1 MAFRAALYIRLS
13 REDGDREESDSV
25 ANQRKMLM
33 SYVEQREELSLGEIY
48 VDDGCSGTNFER
60 PAFRRMLEDIE
71 AGQINC
77 VIVKDLSRFGRDYID
92 TGRYLERYFP
102 EKGVRFIAVSDGI
115 DSLKQTYDMLLP
127 IKNIFN
133 EQYARDISR
142 KIQATVKTKQETG
155 EFIGAFPSYG
165 YRKDPENKNHLL
177 IDPPAAEV
185 VRRIFALYLGGR
197 GKQEIAEILNREGVL
212 CPSAYKEAEGMRYV
226 NPHGGAGGLW
236 TYSTVNN
243 ILHREMYAGNMVQ
256 GTKHQKMRGRQR
268 RVDPRKWV
276 IVENTHEAVVDRE
289 TWEKVQE
296 LLKKHSRRP
305 GHPQKENCFAG
316 FLTCA
321 DCGGNMVR
329 NTWRRSDGSRAAV
342 FYCGNYKRYGR
353 QTCTAHAVPEEIL
366 EQAVLGD
373 LQKIFEVQGKLED
386 LLPEETDPGRSRVR
400 EEKKC
405 RAELN
410 RLRTM
415 QKAVYEDYREGL
427 LTREEFLAYRL
438 DYRRRE
444 DVCRRKL
451 RVQEAER
458 EAEGR
463 SGKAVP
469 GRLEKLD
476 RETVAE
482 MVSGITV
489 YGDRRIRICYKF
501 SGECDGLFDVRC
513 FAQPASGPWGQRSG
527 KSGGQPDRGKR
538 SESGNCP
545 EAEEPAGKEG
555 DHGGDDPGD
564 RRGTVRGKRA
574 E

>member
-1 MAFRAALYIRLS
+1 MI
-13 REDGDREESDSV
+13 
-25 ANQRKMLM
+25 
-33 SYVEQREELSLGEIY
+33 
-48 VDDGCSGTNFER
+48 
-60 PAFRRMLEDIE
+60 
-71 AGQINC
+71 
-77 VIVKDLSRFGRDYID
+77 
-92 TGRYLERYFP
+92 
-102 EKGVRFIAVSDGI
+102 
-115 DSLKQTYDMLLP
+115 
-127 IKNIFN
+127 
-133 EQYARDISR
+133 
-142 KIQATVKTKQETG
+142 
-155 EFIGAFPSYG
+155 
-165 YRKDPENKNHLL
+165 
-177 IDPPAAEV
+177 PPAAEV

-197 GKQEIAEILNREGVL
+197 GKQEIAEILNREGGAL
-212 CPSAYKEAEGMRYV
+212 SFRLQ
-226 NPHGGAGGLW
+226 GGGRNAVCESPRRSRGSCGRIRQ
-236 TYSTVNN
+236 ST
-243 ILHREMYAGNMVQ
+243 IFCTGKCTQAIWFR

-469 GRLEKLD
+469 GRPEKLD

-489 YGDRRIRICYKF
+489 YGDRRIRICYK
-501 SGECDGLFDVRC
+501 LFRGVRRGC
-513 FAQPASGPWGQRSG
+513 LMSAVLRSQRPAHGGRDPG
-527 KSGGQPDRGKR
+527 KVAVNQTEEKDLNL
-538 SESGNCP
+538 EIAP